1 MELTEVGEQV
11 FAAECI
17 LKSRV
22 RKGKTEY
29 LVKWQDWSS
38 KYNTWEPEENIL
50 DPRLIETF
58 EDSQQEQECGSRR
71 RNRAQRTSQRKRPDS
86 PSELRRRQ
94 MKNEDVIT
102 DEATSSD
109 TDTDNTQSTDGS
121 ITSGSTTSTS
131 SVTSES
137 LYRRQ
142 QGHGKRTKV
151 TTQPRNTRT
160 RSSSM
165 PEAKKFRSRRASRW
179 RRGLTSTSRKR
190 KSVSARVVGCD
201 DDDDDTED
209 DPDMT
214 WPENSS
220 PETRR
225 KSRRKTEKRHLVKCR
240 KPKPA
245 TLCEPDSTT
254 EEEDDDV
261 QAKVNEA
268 KVKESMVKDAE
279 GEDCTEGSRVEVSYW
294 KPSPEVKSV
303 LDKVSI
309 TDVSCEDVTITVKE
323 CTTDDGFFKKKNKD
337 DDA

>member
-17 LKSRV
+17 LKSRL

-58 EDSQQEQECGSRR
+58 EDSQNEQECASQR
-71 RNRAQRTSQRKRPDS
+71 RNRTPRTSQRKRPDS

-94 MKNEDVIT
+94 LKNEDVIT

-109 TDTDNTQSTDGS
+109 TNTDTQSTDGS

-137 LYRRQ
+137 IYRQ
-142 QGHGKRTKV
+142 QGHGKRTRV
-151 TTQPRNTRT
+151 TTQPRNSRT
-160 RSSSM
+160 RSSRM
-165 PEAKKFRSRRASRW
+165 PEPKKFRSRRVGRW
-179 RRGLTSTSRKR
+179 RRGLTSSSRKR
-190 KSVSARVVGCD
+190 KSVSSRVRRD

-209 DPDMT
+209 DPEMT

-240 KPKPA
+240 KTNTAPA
-245 TLCEPDSTT
+245 TLREPDSTT

-261 QAKVNEA
+261 QMKVKEA
-268 KVKESMVKDAE
+268 KVKESTTKDAE
-279 GEDCTEGSRVEVSYW
+279 GEDCTERGKVEVSYW

-323 CTTDDGFFKKKNKD
+323 CTTDDGFFKKKNQD
-337 DDA
+337 DNT